1 MPIIDSPVLHLWD
14 GARPYTLIVFG
25 PYGGRPEWDVE
36 IHHGH
41 IVDATISNYLGT
53 HTLLRDTH
61 IVQDMM
67 PHVRAALDS
76 LATI

>member
-1 MPIIDSPVLHLWD
+1 MPTIPSPILPRGD

-25 PYGGRPEWDVE
+25 PYDGPEWDVE

-41 IVDATISNYLGT
+41 IGDATISNYLNT
-53 HTLLRDTH
+53 HTLRRDTH
-61 IVQDMM
+61 IVGDMI
-67 PHVRAALDS
+67 PYVRIALDS